1 MNYKSNERDSSLLL
15 IGSGEFD
22 IKNEA
27 LYEELEKQ
35 NLIRIY
41 RVDGLV
47 NGVELTVVGSEL
59 FNRLKK
65 LEQSKNTKIY

>member
-1 MNYKSNERDSSLLL
+1 MNYKSNEKNSSLLL

-35 NLIRIY
+35 NLIRVY
-41 RVDGLV
+41 RVDGLI
-47 NGVELTVVGSEL
+47 NSVELTLVGSEL
-59 FNRLKK
+59 FDRLKK